1 MKVSPIKD
9 LNNKATRFSDPPAP
23 PPQQPLPEKP
33 DVANALRRADTERP
47 KAASPVRP
55 DAQMSSLTDALNSA
69 KKEIETQSVRLR
81 DLENLLNEERRARE
95 DAEERANRL
104 ERESIKEPED
114 DTADQG
120 AEEPEAT
127 ESKQEEAT
135 GLQDRAASPTPDDTT
150 ARLQQRLESMMAEM
164 NEMKQQME
172 AYRERAEAA
181 ESDRKSL
188 AEMVESIRKENAS
201 LASKASSRHR
211 QSNGEATKDAA
222 STGTDGHEES
232 ETEEGEITIVKHR
245 DIDEGGPSPAA
256 TKDSAQN
263 GHPIESGDGTQIV
276 KAAHALAAR
285 SNNRTDLMYHGG
297 PVGAIVTVVAIGV
310 AVMAM
315 LNQYP
320 KAER

>member
-1 MKVSPIKD
+1 MRVSPIKD
-9 LNNKATRFSDPPAP
+9 LNHKATRFSDPPAP

-55 DAQMSSLTDALNSA
+55 DAQMTSLTDALNSA

-104 ERESIKEPED
+104 ERESIQKPED
-114 DTADQG
+114 NVADQG
-120 AEEPEAT
+120 AEEPEVT
-127 ESKQEEAT
+127 EPKQEEAT
-135 GLQDRAASPTPDDTT
+135 GLQDGATSPISDDTT
-150 ARLQQRLESMMAEM
+150 TRLQQRLESMMAEM

-201 LASKASSRHR
+201 LASQASSRR
-211 QSNGEATKDAA
+211 RRSAGEVAKDAA
-222 STGTDGHEES
+222 RTATEGS
-232 ETEEGEITIVKHR
+232 EGGEAEEGEITIIKDHN
-245 DIDEGGPSPAA
+245 IDEASPSPA

-263 GHPIESGDGTQIV
+263 GHPIESGDGKQIV
-276 KAAHALAAR
+276 KAAHALAAQ